1 MMIATNIMM
10 MENIVYLRYKVATR
24 LSVYPT
30 TDGNGIGENPSFYF
44 LLTAVSANRP
54 QSAML

>member
-1 MMIATNIMM
+1 MTIATNMMM

-30 TDGNGIGENPSFYF
+30 TNGNGIGENPSFIF
-44 LLTAVSANRP
+44 CLQ
-54 QSAML
+54 QSVPTDPNQLC